1 MNKDAYSHRFY
12 EDKDGRQIMIFER
25 KLKASE
31 FAAAVF
37 DRPSPD
43 TLPGI
48 PLAEKVLQ
56 EKISTGKGMKRLE
69 VEFWN
74 SDRQ

>member
-1 MNKDAYSHRFY
+1 
-12 EDKDGRQIMIFER
+12 MIFER

-31 FAAAVF
+31 FVAAVF
-37 DRPSPD
+37 DCPSPD

-48 PLAEKVLQ
+48 PLSEKVLL
-56 EKISTGKGMKRLE
+56 EKINTGKGMKRLE

>member
-1 MNKDAYSHRFY
+1 MT
-12 EDKDGRQIMIFER
+12 FER

-48 PLAEKVLQ
+48 PLSEQVLR
-56 EKISTGKGMKRLE
+56 EKINTGKGMKRLE

-74 SDRQ
+74 SDR